1 MQTNVLFVNVDKFL
15 IIFTDIVTC
24 YTLHVSQVRVRVK
37 DGGTPFKSATLTV
50 KVNIDRNF
58 KDPAWDQTSYT
69 KSVSESVIVGT
80 SVIAVTARDTDREV
94 GQCGIILLASSIR

>member
-1 MQTNVLFVNVDKFL
+1 MNDVQGSRHSHMP
-15 IIFTDIVTC
+15 
-24 YTLHVSQVRVRVK
+24 HVPQVRVRVK
-37 DGGTPFKSATLTV
+37 DGGTPFKFASLTV

-58 KDPAWDQTSYT
+58 KDPAWDQTSYS

-94 GQCGIILLASSIR
+94 